1 MGMMAKMRSLAPWFI
16 ITVGGLFVLFMVL
29 SDSNLSKVIGG
40 RSNNVGEINGK
51 EVTYQEYANLIDRYR
66 QFQVQQTGQEIPES
80 QMEQFRDQVWD
91 NLVNQTLMEQK
102 IKEYGLTVSPEEI
115 RDVLL
120 GPNPPRSVT
129 QYFIDSTGQFNRQAY
144 DAAIF
149 NPQNKEA
156 VLQLEDQVRQ
166 QLLQEKL
173 ANYINASAFVSD
185 DEIARKFADDNIK
198 MNADYV
204 LVGINTIGD
213 SVITVT
219 DEDIKDYYNRNK
231 EDYKVAEKRKIKYV
245 LFPTVASHGDT
256 VGIKKNLEAIIE
268 KAKKDTSS
276 FKTYVEIYSDKPYS
290 KDTLQLS
297 QIPREAQDLIVNA
310 KPGSFVGP
318 VMANGEFIVYFV
330 SNSIKTKDQ
339 LVRASHILIKDEKEA
354 KAIYKELKN
363 GADFAQLAKEK
374 SADPGSARLGG
385 DLGWFGKGQMVKE
398 FEKAAFKGKV
408 GVVQR
413 PVKSQFGWHI
423 IKVTGKTNKKYV
435 VESIVNKI
443 VPSATTMDRIYNDA
457 SDFQYLA
464 DENGFE
470 KEATALGY
478 KIVETPPFEKEVG
491 FIPGLG
497 SNSSLVHYTFENS
510 VGDISP
516 VFKLQSGYVVA
527 LISEVIEAGYQPI
540 DEIKTVLKN
549 KVTREKKA
557 EATFKLAKLIRE
569 KIGDGNDL
577 MVAKE
582 VYPKAKVASVNNF
595 KPNGVIPGL
604 GREFA
609 FAQKALELPINKIS
623 DPFKGNRGSFIIRV
637 TSRTEFDSTAFSLQ
651 KNTIRTA
658 LLSQKKSS
666 LFSQW
671 IEEVKNEAEIV
682 DNRYQFYR

>member
-66 QFQVQQTGQEIPES
+66 QFQVKQTGQEIPES

-102 IKEYGLTVSPEEI
+102 IKEFGLTVSPEEI
-115 RDVLL
+115 KDVLL

-129 QYFIDSTGQFNRQAY
+129 QYFMDSTGQFNRQAY
-144 DAAIF
+144 DAAIY

-173 ANYINASAFVSD
+173 ANFINASAFVSD

-204 LVGINTIGD
+204 LVGINTMAD
-213 SVITVT
+213 SAITVT

-231 EDYKVAEKRKIKYV
+231 EDYKVEEKRTIKYV

-256 VGIKKNLEAIIE
+256 TGIKKNLEAIIE

-297 QIPREAQDLIVNA
+297 QIPRAAQDLLVNA

-330 SNSIKTKDQ
+330 SKSIKSKEK
-339 LVRASHILIKDEKEA
+339 LVRASHILVKDEKEA
-354 KAIYKELKN
+354 KSIYKELKN
-363 GADFAQLAKEK
+363 GADFSKLAHEK
-374 SADPGSARLGG
+374 STDVGSAKLGG

-398 FEKAAFKGKV
+398 FEKTAFSGKV
-408 GVVQR
+408 GVIQR

-443 VPSATTMDRIYNDA
+443 VPSPTSMDRIYNDA
-457 SDFQYLA
+457 TDFQYLA
-464 DENGFE
+464 NENGFE

-478 KIVETPPFEKEVG
+478 KIVETPPFFKDAG

-497 SNSSLVHYTFENS
+497 SNSSLIHYSFENS
-510 VGDISP
+510 VGDVSP
-516 VFKLQSGYVVA
+516 VFKFQSGYVVA
-527 LISEVIEAGYQPI
+527 MVSGITEAGYQPI
-540 DEIKTVLKN
+540 EEIKTILKN
-549 KVTREKKA
+549 KTISEKKA
-557 EATFKLAKLIRE
+557 EAAFNLAKLIRE
-569 KIGDGNDL
+569 RIGSGNDL
-577 MVAKE
+577 NVAKE

-595 KPNGVIPGL
+595 KPNGIIPGL

-609 FAQKALELPINKIS
+609 FAQKALDMPLNKIS

-651 KNTIRTA
+651 KNTIRTT
-658 LLSQKKSS
+658 LLNQKKSS

-671 IEEVKNEAEIV
+671 IEEIKNEADIV